1 MTLFTFCI
9 LNLFQF
15 HEFSR
20 SMKTISEL
28 DFARIL
34 LRNTVLS
41 PDEHRG
47 YLDRL
52 RERIPEPQVGFILC
66 CIFAEMLS
74 LLSLF
79 KYHCIN

>member
-1 MTLFTFCI
+1 MESSSHSLSIFLFYNLVLFFI
-9 LNLFQF
+9 INLFQF

-41 PDEHRG
+41 ADEHKG

-52 RERIPEPQVGFILC
+52 RERIPEPKVNFILC
-66 CIFAEMLS
+66 
-74 LLSLF
+74 
-79 KYHCIN
+79 